1 LADLANPG
9 YSPHFF
15 EVREA
20 GSARS
25 ARRILPTVLAMTRA
39 DSVVDV
45 GCGIGTWAAAAS
57 ESGASDVIGVDG
69 PWVDPASLLIPRAAF
84 VAHDLGTPLDLGRCF
99 DLALCLEVAEHL
111 DARAAG
117 TLLASLARHAPAVLF
132 SAAIPYQ
139 GGRHHVNERWQS
151 HWIARFEE
159 LGFGLHDVIRPAVWT
174 DPDVE
179 PWYAQNALLFVERE
193 HAARLGLVPS
203 APLPADLVHPG
214 LHTIRNANPALKPAL
229 KLLPRAIRTDSRR
242 LRTALGARVRSRLR

>member
-1 LADLANPG
+1 LATTG
-9 YSPHFF
+9 YSPHFY

-25 ARRILPTVLAMTRA
+25 ARRVLPPVLAMTRA
-39 DSVVDV
+39 DSVLDL
-45 GCGIGTWAAAAS
+45 GCGVGTWARAALEWGAS
-57 ESGASDVIGVDG
+57 EVVGVDG
-69 PWVDPASLLIPRAAF
+69 PWVDSASLVIPSDAF
-84 VAHDLGTPLDLGRCF
+84 VSHDLGTPLDLGRSF

-111 DARAAG
+111 SAPAAA

-132 SAAIPYQ
+132 SAAVPYQ

-151 HWIARFEE
+151 HWIARFAE
-159 LGFGLHDVIRPAVWT
+159 LGFGLHDVVRPAVWT

-193 HAARLGLVPS
+193 HAARLGLVPT
-203 APLPADLVHPG
+203 ALLPADLVHPG
-214 LHTIRNANPALKPAL
+214 LHTIRNANPALKPVL
-229 KLLPRAIRTDSRR
+229 QLLPRAIRSDSGR